1 MNELIELLLLSG
13 DRLTILNTYW
23 DQNKIYLINFLN
35 FLSCSYGELKLNVY
49 DISREKS
56 THLQR
61 EINCCEI
68 HSCYCY
74 EHSIRGF
81 DASDYSSNQ
90 NVLSKKSYYIKA
102 DKARKGNKNS
112 QTLRFGS
119 GWWLW
124 QWFRCWQLALGQ
136 NVYIMYNW
144 NNDEN
149 KDVINLYIYIYIYL

>member
-1 MNELIELLLLSG
+1 MKQRNQISYERKWNI
-13 DRLTILNTYW
+13 
-23 DQNKIYLINFLN
+23 
-35 FLSCSYGELKLNVY
+35 CSIMI
-49 DISREKS
+49 ISREKS

-90 NVLSKKSYYIKA
+90 NVLSRKSYFIKA

-124 QWFRCWQLALGQ
+124 QWFRFWQLALGQ

-149 KDVINLYIYIYIYL
+149 KDVINLYIYICP